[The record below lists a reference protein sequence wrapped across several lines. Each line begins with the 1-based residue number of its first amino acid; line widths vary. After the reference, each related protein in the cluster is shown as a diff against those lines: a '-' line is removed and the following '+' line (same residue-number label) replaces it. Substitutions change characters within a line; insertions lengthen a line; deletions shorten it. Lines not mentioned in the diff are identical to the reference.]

1 MLRVD
6 NLLKISIDGR
16 VRIIGVGDAYI
27 APGVCILC
35 REAPSSI
42 RKFIDF
48 GMSMPRH
55 GRIYFCNF
63 CFSEIAKA
71 VGFVRMTGSQWEE
84 ARNYIESL
92 ESECTSLR
100 ASINEFAELFKH
112 VDSFYN
118 LWLSKFSSDSSD
130 SYIDNNNIEDVQES
144 SSELH
149 ESVDGGTR
157 EIEPSNKSIDE
168 SGSSDISSDAERNIL
183 EQLAF

>member
-1 MLRVD
+1 MD
-6 NLLKISIDGR
+6 NLLKINIDGR
-16 VRIIGVGDAYI
+16 VRVIGVGDAYI
-27 APGVCILC
+27 APGICILC
-35 REAPSSI
+35 REAPSLT

-71 VGFVRMTGSQWEE
+71 VGFVRMTRSQWEE
-84 ARNYIESL
+84 AHNYIESL

-118 LWLSKFSSDSSD
+118 LWLSKFSSSSSD
-130 SYIDNNNIEDVQES
+130 SYLDSSSIEDVQES
-144 SSELH
+144 SDELH
-149 ESVDGGTR
+149 ESIDSGKR
-157 EIEPSNKSIDE
+157 EIKSPDKSIDE
-168 SGSSDISSDAERNIL
+168 SRSSDISGDAERNIL